1 MHAHVVRE
9 LFEQLHAAHTVTVT
23 VKARRER
30 RHTQLTGHR
39 TNDAA
44 AHAALR
50 RHTHLGRPVT
60 RRVIHAAREHDAQYL
75 THHSLRN
82 HLLTR
87 HRMYT
92 IVRQSRRHQRQ
103 ILDRHHQRALAG
115 ITLHRHGRVTGQDAV
130 AAQHVRNRV
139 VAVRVLQLRLVHA
152 LIHRQATARKR
163 RQTRNDALHTLA
175 LSRTGRTHQRMG
187 GNRARVNHR
196 VQRLTGAVLQGQLVE
211 RLTGRLH
218 AHLRKHVIIAAVRER
233 EGVHERLRNRLN
245 SELHIGV
252 TGGVLLTI
260 NHGDRRGKLVRVH
273 GGKFRNVVCQLTGG
287 IRSDRL
293 EGLGQVSGNR

>member
-1 MHAHVVRE
+1 MH
-9 LFEQLHAAHTVTVT
+9 
-23 VKARRER
+23 
-30 RHTQLTGHR
+30 
-39 TNDAA
+39 
-44 AHAALR
+44 
-50 RHTHLGRPVT
+50 
-60 RRVIHAAREHDAQYL
+60 
-75 THHSLRN
+75 
-82 HLLTR
+82 
-87 HRMYT
+87 T

-115 ITLHRHGRVTGQDAV
+115 VTLHRHGRVAGQDAV
-130 AAQHVRNRV
+130 AAQHMRNRV

-152 LIHRQATARKR
+152 LIHRQAAARKR
-163 RQTRNDALHTLA
+163 RQTRNDALHALA
-175 LSRTGRTHQRMG
+175 LSRTGRTNQRMG

-233 EGVHERLRNRLN
+233 QGVHERLRNRLN
-245 SELHIGV
+245 CELHIGV
-252 TGGVLLTI
+252 TGGVLLTV
-260 NHGDRRGKLVRVH
+260 NHRNRRGELVRVH

>member
-1 MHAHVVRE
+1 MHAHVIRE
-9 LFEQLHAAHTVTVT
+9 LLEQLHTAHTVTVT
-23 VKARRER
+23 VQTRRER
-30 RHTQLTGHR
+30 RHTQLTGHS
-39 TNDAA
+39 TNNAA

-60 RRVIHAAREHDAQYL
+60 RSVIHTAREHNAQHL

-82 HLLTR
+82 HLLAR
-87 HRMYT
+87 HRMHT

-103 ILDRHHQRALAG
+103 ILNRHHQRALAG
-115 ITLHRHGRVTGQDAV
+115 ITLHRNGRVTGQDAV

-152 LIHRQATARKR
+152 LIHRQAATRKR
-163 RQTRNDALHTLA
+163 RQTRNDALHALA
-175 LSRTGRTHQRMG
+175 LSRTGRTNQRMG

-245 SELHIGV
+245 RELHIGV

>member
-1 MHAHVVRE
+1 MHAHVIRE
-9 LFEQLHAAHTVTVT
+9 LLEQLHTAHTVTVT

-50 RHTHLGRPVT
+50 RHAHLGRPVT
-60 RRVIHAAREHDAQYL
+60 RSVIHAAREHDAQHL

-87 HRMYT
+87 HRMHT
-92 IVRQSRRHQRQ
+92 VVRQSRRHQRQ

-115 ITLHRHGRVTGQDAV
+115 IALHRHGRVTSQDAV

-152 LIHRQATARKR
+152 LIHRQAAARKR
-163 RQTRNDALHTLA
+163 RQTRNDALHALA
-175 LSRTGRTHQRMG
+175 LSRTGRAHQRMG
-187 GNRARVNHR
+187 GNRTRVNHR
-196 VQRLTGAVLQGQLVE
+196 VQRLTGTVLQGELIE

-218 AHLRKHVIIAAVRER
+218 AHLRKHIIIAAIRER
-233 EGVHERLRNRLN
+233 QGVHERLRNRLN
-245 SELHIGV
+245 RELHIGV
-252 TGGVLLTI
+252 AGGVLLTI
-260 NHGDRRGKLVRVH
+260 NHGDGRGELVRVH